1 MDGPPRKYRI
11 GEDLEP
17 WEGGSV
23 FGSSWGYTPPGWLMK
38 VCIGCSADLETWNPA
53 TVKPMFEDDFCRPCA
68 AKEKCPTCGGTG
80 HPSSVGDVAGAQRLT
95 CPDCRGRGL
104 WPEHL
109 RRARR

>member
-38 VCIGCSADLETWNPA
+38 VCIGCSADLETWDPVK
-53 TVKPMFEDDFCRPCA
+53 VKPMCEDDFCRACA
-68 AKEKCPTCGGTG
+68 AKEKCPACDGTGQRKVVSAQLAGRCLQCGGN
-80 HPSSVGDVAGAQRLT
+80 
-95 CPDCRGRGL
+95 GL

-109 RRARR
+109 QRARR